1 MCLSAYHTLANSLS
15 EYRVRDWWLLLLCNK
30 IKNVLFTCSDSLKVC
45 REVWIYSIL
54 ALSIHVHLRL
64 HDLVTKLPLRNYK
77 KPNFSENT
85 NPTESLTNNMFAV
98 MWSAL
103 VALVLLSS
111 AHVLEVNNQTLCTLP
126 RLFEQYKNST
136 CTLSYVLEK
145 DPSTVQLY
153 AFDVNCTQVGDSSSV
168 PIGLPY
174 TLHTTYVSLPSSHLH
189 TDMPPTPLLLFTH
202 HVDLEIRD
210 RKLTTS

>member
-1 MCLSAYHTLANSLS
+1 
-15 EYRVRDWWLLLLCNK
+15 
-30 IKNVLFTCSDSLKVC
+30 
-45 REVWIYSIL
+45 
-54 ALSIHVHLRL
+54 
-64 HDLVTKLPLRNYK
+64 
-77 KPNFSENT
+77 
-85 NPTESLTNNMFAV
+85 MFAV

-111 AHVLEVNNQTLCTLP
+111 AQVLEVNNQTLCTLP

-153 AFDVNCTQVGDSSSV
+153 AFDVNCTQVGDCSSV

-174 TLHTTYVSLPSSHLH
+174 TLHTTLEQELKIQFRSSTSPPKYWYGHKGYEGIEDGYRTTCTLIDGEDAKICEMRFSCEWMGFPNLEPRPVLVCELDPANNH
-189 TDMPPTPLLLFTH
+189 TVCH
-202 HVDLEIRD
+202 
-210 RKLTTS
+210 